1 VALNRLLSIA
11 KAALWPASRR
21 YSRRNSA
28 RHREQGGRARLAAL
42 VPVYA
47 AALLAGAGLT
57 LSGRALAQYDPALTK
72 PLSGSRSGGL
82 YRPPPARPA
91 QSAAAAKKG
100 ARAARLR
107 PPAAAPLKRP
117 GAAAAENT
125 GQSRQGT
132 WAKSL
137 KRKFINSGVLRPNI
151 KPPPRQEPDFPA
163 FSTAVFVPKFFDS
176 HERFER
182 VDLSSASRLRFA
194 ATVDFFPFNYSDKND
209 ILAGYN
215 IDLVR
220 ALCAELRVENICQIE
235 AVPWEELE
243 QRLQNGS
250 VDALIAGIAP
260 NTKNRNFLRFSRAYM
275 RFPARFIALR
285 GSAVQKDS
293 RNFMRLGYDFSEF
306 LMLRGASLRVGVVH
320 NTAHEKILAD
330 YFTPQKLDNRA
341 AENRAAAGKTMQ
353 LVAFAD
359 KKELLAGLKAKKI
372 DLAFGDGM
380 SFALM
385 MSAEA
390 AAAQTAALAVRPAAA
405 RQTGAPVNKAP
416 AAPAAIAAAAARSGK
431 AAESCCLF
439 IGGAY
444 MGIGYL
450 GQGMRIAAAENN
462 PRLINALNYA
472 LQQLERKGKLAELYL
487 RYFPVGF
494 Y

>member
-11 KAALWPASRR
+11 KAAIWPASRR

-28 RHREQGGRARLAAL
+28 RHRGRGGRARLAAL

-47 AALLAGAGLT
+47 AALLLGACLA
-57 LSGRALAQYDPALTK
+57 LSGRASAQYEPAPALTK
-72 PLSGSRSGGL
+72 PPSGSRSGGL

-91 QSAAAAKKG
+91 QPAAAARKG
-100 ARAARLR
+100 ARAVRPR
-107 PPAAAPLKRP
+107 PPAAAPLRRP

-125 GQSRQGT
+125 SQSRPGA

-151 KPPPRQEPDFPA
+151 KPPPRQEPDFPV

-243 QRLQNGS
+243 QRLQSGS

-330 YFTPQKLDNRA
+330 YFTPQKPD
-341 AENRAAAGKTMQ
+341 NRAAAGKTMQ

-390 AAAQTAALAVRPAAA
+390 AAARA
-405 RQTGAPVNKAP
+405 GAPADKAKAGGSP
-416 AAPAAIAAAAARSGK
+416 AEAAAAKTGK
-431 AAESCCLF
+431 EAESCCLF